1 MTLGWE
7 EARAIAVALLGG
19 AAIGVERQ
27 WSGHAAGPSARIGG
41 VRTFTLLGILGGLAG
56 WLWRQGEPALGAA
69 LLLAGGAL
77 VVAGYAAVSR
87 RDPDGTTEVAAL
99 VVLAAGTAAGAGH
112 LQFAS
117 AIVAVTA
124 LLLIEKSRLHAAVAR
139 LDDAEIRAGIRFA
152 VMAIVILPLLPDGPF
167 GPWGGVRPRELWLW
181 VLLFSGLSFLGF
193 ILRRAV
199 GPGRGDLVAGLLG
212 GLVSSTSV
220 TFTFARASEKHPA
233 RSRTLASGV
242 LAACTVMM
250 ARVLVAAAVLNPR
263 IAWALVPYLAP
274 PLIVLAVG
282 TLSGIRAHDGGGGDG
297 AIEGPA
303 NPLELR
309 AALQM
314 AAVFQVVLFVVH
326 EVGLAYGGVGLAVS
340 GAILGLTDV
349 DALTMSMA
357 RWAASPDALRAA
369 SLAIA
374 IGVLSNNLFKLA
386 VAWFAGRGSMRT
398 LATGALAGSAAASVA
413 AILWLR

>member
-1 MTLGWE
+1 MMLGLE
-7 EARAIAVALLGG
+7 EARAIAVAALGG

-27 WSGHAAGPSARIGG
+27 WSGHAAGPAARIGG

-56 WLWRQGEPALGAA
+56 WLWSQGQPALGAA
-69 LLLAGGAL
+69 VLLAGGAL

-124 LLLIEKSRLHAAVAR
+124 LLLVEKSRLHAAVAR
-139 LDDAEIRAGIRFA
+139 LDDAEIRAGVRFA
-152 VMAIVILPLLPDGPF
+152 VMAVVILPLLPEGPF
-167 GPWGGVRPRELWLW
+167 GPWGGFRPRELWLW

-199 GPGRGDLVAGLLG
+199 GPGRGDLMAGLLG

-220 TFTFARASEKHPA
+220 TFTFARASEKHPS
-233 RSRTLASGV
+233 RSRALAAGI

-263 IAWALVPYLAP
+263 LAWALVPYLAP
-274 PLIVLAVG
+274 PLLVLAFG
-282 TLSGIRAHDGGGGDG
+282 ALSGIRNHGSHES
-297 AIEGPA
+297 AIEGPS

-314 AAVFQVVLFVVH
+314 AVIFQGVLFAVH
-326 EVGLAYGGVGLAVS
+326 EVGILYGGVGLAVS

-357 RWAASPDALRAA
+357 RWAESPDALRAA

-374 IGVLSNNLFKLA
+374 IGVLSNNLFKMA
-386 VAWFAGRGSMRT
+386 VAWFVGREATRT
-398 LATGALAGSAAASVA
+398 FVSGALAGSAVASIA

>member
-1 MTLGWE
+1 MMLGLE
-7 EARAIAVALLGG
+7 EARAIAVAALGG

-27 WSGHAAGPSARIGG
+27 WSGHAAGPAARIGG
-41 VRTFTLLGILGGLAG
+41 VRTFTMLGILGGLAG
-56 WLWRQGEPALGAA
+56 WLWSQGQPALGAA
-69 LLLAGGAL
+69 ILLAGGAL
-77 VVAGYAAVSR
+77 VVAGYAAVSH

-124 LLLIEKSRLHAAVAR
+124 LLLVEKSRLHAAVAR
-139 LDDAEIRAGIRFA
+139 LDDAEIRAGVRFA
-152 VMAIVILPLLPDGPF
+152 VMAVVILPLLPEGPF
-167 GPWGGVRPRELWLW
+167 GPWGGFRPRELWLW

-199 GPGRGDLVAGLLG
+199 GPGRGDLMAGLLG

-233 RSRTLASGV
+233 RSRTLAAGI

-250 ARVLVAAAVLNPR
+250 VRVVVAAAVLNPR
-263 IAWALVPYLAP
+263 LAWSLVPYLAP
-274 PLIVLAVG
+274 PLLVLAFG
-282 TLSGIRAHDGGGGDG
+282 ALSGIRNHGSRES
-297 AIEGPA
+297 AIEGPS

-314 AAVFQVVLFVVH
+314 AVIFQGVLFAVH
-326 EVGLAYGGVGLAVS
+326 EVGILYGGIGLAVS

-357 RWAASPDALRAA
+357 RWADSPEALRAA

-374 IGVLSNNLFKLA
+374 IGVLSNNLFKMA
-386 VAWFAGRGSMRT
+386 VAWFVGRGATRT
-398 LATGALAGSAAASVA
+398 FVSSVLAGSAVASVA
-413 AILWLR
+413 AILWFR

>member
-1 MTLGWE
+1 MMLGLE
-7 EARAIAVALLGG
+7 EARAIAVAALGG

-27 WSGHAAGPSARIGG
+27 WSGHAAGPAARIGG

-56 WLWRQGEPALGAA
+56 WLWSQGQPALGAA
-69 LLLAGGAL
+69 ILFAGGAL

-87 RDPDGTTEVAAL
+87 RDPDGTTEAAAL
-99 VVLAAGTAAGAGH
+99 VVLAAGTAAGTGH

-124 LLLIEKSRLHAAVAR
+124 LLLVEKSRLHAAVAR
-139 LDDAEIRAGIRFA
+139 LDDAEIRAGVRFA
-152 VMAIVILPLLPDGPF
+152 VMAVVILPLLPDGPF
-167 GPWGGVRPRELWLW
+167 GPWGGFRPRELWLW

-193 ILRRAV
+193 LLRRAV
-199 GPGRGDLVAGLLG
+199 GPGRGDLMAGLLG

-220 TFTFARASEKHPA
+220 TFTFARTSEKHPS
-233 RSRTLASGV
+233 RSRGLAAGI

-263 IAWALVPYLAP
+263 LAWALVPYLAP
-274 PLIVLAVG
+274 PLAVLAFG
-282 TLSGIRAHDGGGGDG
+282 ALSGIRNHGSHESAV
-297 AIEGPA
+297 EGPS

-314 AAVFQVVLFVVH
+314 AVIFQGVLFAVH
-326 EVGLAYGGVGLAVS
+326 EVGLLYGGVGLAVS

-374 IGVLSNNLFKLA
+374 IGVLSNNLFKMA
-386 VAWFAGRGSMRT
+386 VAWFVGREATRT
-398 LATGALAGSAAASVA
+398 VVPAALAGSAVASIA